1 MPQFFKCTIN
11 EQDAVSESDTI
22 MYYQLPDGVSST
34 DKDKMLDNFLL
45 DWYSDGDWEDEEEK
59 IAWFPTVGKSVVL
72 DVDEID
78 EADWRVLVKHSYNST
93 QKFLAHLPK

>member
-11 EQDAVSESDTI
+11 EQDAVSEVDTI

-72 DVDEID
+72 DVYEIP
-78 EADWRVLVKHSYNST
+78 EADWNVLVKHSYNST